1 LFIEQVT
8 NFPILGVCDACHFI
22 LRLGLMGLLDLRQLL
37 GEFLFLLLLLHEQVT
52 DVFILIIN
60 RFSCLLDILVLLLG
74 KALRRLHY
82 VAYRVSFP
90 NMLLQLRAKRPQHH
104 LIIPEHLHGFQYLF
118 KLKMLYLEL
127 LHLLLLFGL
136 PSICPPL

>member
-1 LFIEQVT
+1 
-8 NFPILGVCDACHFI
+8 
-22 LRLGLMGLLDLRQLL
+22 MGLLDLCQLL

-52 DVFILIIN
+52 NLFILIIN

-82 VAYRVSFP
+82 ITYRISFP

-104 LIIPEHLHGFQYLF
+104 LIIPKHLHGFQYLF
-118 KLKMLYLEL
+118 KLEMLYLEL
-127 LHLLLLFGL
+127 LLQNYSRKCKIIWAPDG
-136 PSICPPL
+136 